1 MDAKSD
7 ILLCWQF
14 DPINDTRR
22 RFKVSWRSM
31 PPHLLNIHVHTCAT
45 QAFLPV
51 RHNYSIIPA
60 LAAVKCIL
68 HVQLRPRALLQ
79 ILKGLQSRGFQW
91 VYIGESLSQKKII
104 EFAFMCTEWH
114 HELHYQMALNERQN
128 LWEVVCGIQQLLTNN
143 SSDNLTVN
151 TCRLHSWCN
160 NYILSL
166 HWRGFPE
173 ILGNPPCR
181 CVTLW

>member
-1 MDAKSD
+1 MSSILINVYAHLHCQLGWCALLPTNTALAVPLYGIKYWVWCILHSIPDCSQVCMCSMDAKSD

-68 HVQLRPRALLQ
+68 HVQLRPGALLQ
-79 ILKGLQSRGFQW
+79 ILKGLQSRGFQ
-91 VYIGESLSQKKII
+91 
-104 EFAFMCTEWH
+104 
-114 HELHYQMALNERQN
+114 
-128 LWEVVCGIQQLLTNN
+128 
-143 SSDNLTVN
+143 
-151 TCRLHSWCN
+151 
-160 NYILSL
+160 
-166 HWRGFPE
+166 
-173 ILGNPPCR
+173 
-181 CVTLW
+181 